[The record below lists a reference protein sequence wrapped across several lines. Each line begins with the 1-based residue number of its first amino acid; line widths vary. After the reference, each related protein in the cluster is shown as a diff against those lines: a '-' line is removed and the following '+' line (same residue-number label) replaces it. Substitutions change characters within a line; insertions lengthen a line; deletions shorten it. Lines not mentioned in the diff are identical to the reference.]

1 MNKIKIIL
9 FTLLVFLIINIIIVI
24 LWPIKVNLGLN
35 NYKHYSEEFL
45 KSLDLSQKD
54 GTKLYLETW
63 QRERLFEYDEYTGIK
78 ESESKDAEFV
88 NITDEDGRFI
98 ERNPNTCTKN
108 IFFYGGELVF
118 GYDVT
123 DKQTIPNYFNNL
135 LKLNNETKY
144 CVYNFGRGTYFSTQE
159 NILLQKHI
167 LNDKIKIGDI
177 IIFID
182 GENEQGNQKIL
193 NTEFIDN
200 NYNDLHQ
207 KYWKLY
213 KVGVRYF
220 FNLLPTTQFYHV
232 INKKNFNKNDNS
244 KISDNKLTTEN
255 EIIEVYKKNLKIR
268 KGVCKE
274 YDLKCFNFL
283 LLVDISN
290 KNIYEKFKKIQNVI
304 DLTKNF
310 SWERNKNGIFTP
322 KSNEI
327 VSQNIYKHIL
337 N

>member
-1 MNKIKIIL
+1 MNKIKFIFWLLIIFIL
-9 FTLLVFLIINIIIVI
+9 INIIIVI
-24 LWPIKVNLGLN
+24 LWPIKNNLKFS
-35 NYKHYSEEFL
+35 NYNHYSDEFL
-45 KSLDLSQKD
+45 KALNLNQED
-54 GTKLYLETW
+54 GRKLYLETW
-63 QRERLFEYDEYTGIK
+63 QRDRLFEYDEYTGIK

-108 IFFYGGELVF
+108 IFFYGGEQVF

-123 DKQTIPNYFNNL
+123 DNQTIPSYFNDL
-135 LKLNNETKY
+135 LKLSSKDY

-167 LNDKIKIGDI
+167 LNNKVKEQDI
-177 IIFID
+177 IIFIG

-213 KVGVRYF
+213 KVGIRYF
-220 FNLLPTTQFYHV
+220 FNLLPTTQFYQV
-232 INKKNFNKNDNS
+232 INKKIFNKNDNF

-255 EIIEVYKKNLKIR
+255 EIIEVYNKNLKIR
-268 KGVCKE
+268 KAICETYV
-274 YDLKCFNFL
+274 LKCYNFL
-283 LLVDISN
+283 LVVDPLN
-290 KNIYEKFKKIQNVI
+290 KNMYEKLKNVEGI
-304 DLTKNF
+304 YDLTKNF
-310 SWERNKNGIFTP
+310 SWKKNTYGLFTP

-327 VSQNIYKHIL
+327 ISKEIYQHVL